1 MSATERSRG
10 SGENTMNRT
19 EANVPS
25 QATPIAART
34 PKLSA
39 MAAATSA
46 PNGAA
51 PCERTSS
58 VAFTRPST
66 RSGTAVCTTVSC
78 AIHWIV
84 FVPSPM
90 SCGRNTMSVARNSGP
105 DASGVRT
112 PMAELASI
120 MTRIE
125 RPTPNRRTTRPA
137 NVAPTSEP
145 TPPAEITMPRRSGVS
160 LRSSSRYRL

>member
-1 MSATERSRG
+1 RFVLRTKPHLVAIRPLQRALGLETLYFGDEVRKAEDVARLPAVTLSERELKTAQQLIG
-10 SGENTMNRT
+10 AM
-19 EANVPS
+19 
-25 QATPIAART
+25 AAEWIPDKHADEYREELVQL
-34 PKLSA
+34 LSA

-51 PCERTSS
+51 PWERTSS

-112 PMAELASI
+112 PMAELAS
-120 MTRIE
+120 
-125 RPTPNRRTTRPA
+125 
-137 NVAPTSEP
+137 
-145 TPPAEITMPRRSGVS
+145 
-160 LRSSSRYRL
+160 